1 MPHNGPRGS
10 PLTERRN
17 TFAPASNIA
26 AETML
31 PTGIVTET
39 PLTITVTVSGML
51 PQFSRGKIRRDWNRR
66 LAIHNLGQQ
75 EFCRAE

>member
-17 TFAPASNIA
+17 AVVPAVNIA

-51 PQFSRGKIRRDWNRR
+51 CHPCGKVRRDWNGR
-66 LAIHNLGQQ
+66 LTIHDLGQQ
-75 EFCRAE
+75 EFRCAE